1 MSMPKAHELSA
12 VSIGGCDHLSGV
24 GVLSQYHYKYRNA
37 AVGQIAEL
45 YDELGQKLGEAVGFG
60 KRDARL
66 QAKIAAGL
74 VDPAPSLKNASA
86 KASDRKKKHRTHEPK
101 GSIMVGLVG
110 QTGIRDWKRTK

>member
-1 MSMPKAHELSA
+1 M
-12 VSIGGCDHLSGV
+12 
-24 GVLSQYHYKYRNA
+24 SQYHYKYRNA

-45 YDELGQKLGEAVGFG
+45 YDESGKKLGEAVGFG

-74 VDPAPSLKNASA
+74 VSPAPPSKSSSS
-86 KASDRKKKHRTHEPK
+86 KASTDKKKRRTHEPK

-110 QTGIRDWKRTK
+110 KTGVRDWKRTK